1 MVFSIR
7 FDVAR
12 SQRLARANAWT
23 NKEWAKRAYVPERL
37 LERFLEEDQYLDL
50 ESIEDIIA
58 PLGLTAVELII
69 TVTTDAGD
77 VSFRRSWAERRQV
90 VSGDKAS

>member
-12 SQRLARANAWT
+12 AHRLARANGW
-23 NKEWAKRAYVPERL
+23 NYREWAKRAYVPERI

-50 ESIEDIIA
+50 ESIEDILG
-58 PLGLTAVELII
+58 PLRLTAVELIT
-69 TVTTDAGD
+69 TVTTDAGA
-77 VSFRRSWAERRQV
+77 VSFRRWRQV